1 MKNRYLIRIA
11 VLCIAILMT
20 MASAEVSAA
29 TLLKK
34 GARNTEV
41 KIIQTTLKE
50 LGYYTYPTVT
60 GYFGSAT
67 ELAVKRFQ
75 RAMGVS
81 DDGIV
86 GKITWTLL
94 QKQSN
99 VSDEEQVTLMSTNK
113 VQAVTGGAL
122 DWFKEVRY
130 ILKRGQKA
138 VVTDVETGLSFEI
151 KRTYGTNHADV
162 EPLTKKDTNIIK
174 EIWGGFSWERRA
186 VIVQVGDYTLA
197 ASMTAMPHA
206 GVDSAAAGK
215 YVKGRSGG
223 YGYGANL
230 DAVKNNGVS
239 GVLDLHFL
247 NSRTHTTN
255 VVQKSMQDM
264 VKKAAVYL
272 NSIYIVKS

>member
-41 KIIQTTLKE
+41 KTIQTTLKE